1 MNNFINPIP
10 GAIPPDSIKFFTHHA
25 NQIEIEF
32 SEDQVII
39 DCVTAQLSNPK
50 FKVLKL
56 TNCPNI
62 DTVERICM
70 TEVFGNALR
79 DSSHW
84 FFVIFEVTEPLVSTS
99 LSTIISRFNYRKPV
113 IFQVTSADSSVIFVK
128 SDRDF
133 GSFNLYDIRSNL
145 HSIYQGAGLLS
156 LIYALKKRVSDGDLL
171 HLRFDASEVHSSDD
185 VRLIHQA
192 SQSNDILSLRFL
204 MLYDW
209 DLSRQNKDNR
219 RILEMD
225 AFNGRPETFAALLDL
240 PFNIG
245 SHFLMISEDRSN
257 LLELLDSDG
266 MTILMRAAM
275 SFGPETLEYLIRC
288 GANVHYKRKKLVDEV
303 RKNFIYE
310 SASDI
315 AYCYDRSDNLK
326 ILLEADGFFPESF
339 ELHQIKNDEIR
350 RIATERIKFFDDMQ
364 QGRIDDVQSFL
375 NQNLRL
381 KRVLSISN
389 VMAMNVACELQQQNP
404 NADELVTLLMQHGCW
419 FPDGSHLNSS
429 LEKTSREELAIHF
442 PNFNDMH
449 IHCLLSRTRFATV
462 SQTEAHKYKVEE
474 MYQKLNQIPMTRTL
488 MMIVQHHPDLDIIF
502 DFDKQ
507 STVSIDPTSNFGV
520 FGSVLFKI
528 GRIYIGAKSV
538 DPQHVIGTLAHEMAH
553 LVMQMLYDNNCQPY
567 RIHQTDLQLKFLQI
581 VNNYYEKLCRGERYD
596 NIVESVYRYYIYTF
610 WPAELIV
617 RIPHMT
623 AYRKD
628 IIAQNQISTEF
639 QELFQFYDQH
649 VQPDINDFILHAKD
663 YKRRM
668 MVAKLN
674 KTLGNFDRRPNVQLV
689 QDKLEKFN
697 VQASTTVHILA
708 TTQPNLLI
716 CCLKQKLQASAAVF
730 ATIHQIPLFGE
741 ELKMVHNYRDALL
754 VIVFTGNE
762 NFNNEECEKFFV
774 ELNENKKLIVIQNS
788 KCKTFNDDFNIIFQ
802 SKSIISVDELKWSDL
817 TESSRE
823 EVSSFLVSFQGIP
836 MRLNQLFTDDTYDAI
851 DDLNLESF
859 FTNDVVEIGGHLPLS
874 VGYDTRYF
882 IQRDFGEKEN
892 SKIFSTENFD
902 PEQQVLHEKV
912 IVIIH
917 GPAGTGKST
926 ALTNIAL
933 QLKTKKP
940 TYWIEKVDLK
950 KISDSLELYLE
961 DDITELLIE
970 ARLEPKQPN
979 IFRKFFES
987 GRLILMLD
995 GFDEIDASNRERLV
1009 ELLNDSQL
1017 ENQVWLTTRGDCL
1030 KELKDLP
1037 NKLEVTLRPFD
1048 RNDQIKFMVEYWQSI
1063 IGSNN
1068 TVTMKQIAWTL
1079 IDRFEKCIKQKLGD
1093 LLGTP
1098 LQTRM
1103 LAEIFIPDKDLNI
1116 NYRKVFDAYSL
1127 YNQFISAR
1135 LQILYKEKNFNGN
1148 YVDIW
1153 KAGWEFHE
1161 RKART
1166 DSKLFEKLE
1175 LHILNR
1181 NANNSIQFIT
1191 QKECTKIG
1199 LLQLN
1204 ADGKIEF
1211 IHRTFAEFFIAHFIA
1226 NQLVNSEFEALLELT
1241 ANKVIVYFIN
1251 SYLEQNESI
1260 QANLPDIAEKLIAKQ
1275 AKDKTHLKTIL
1286 AYCDRNKLDGVKE
1299 VLGRS
1304 IVSVKD
1310 SKNLIKLLSIDEDDD
1325 KDLVTVWFSKVI
1337 AIAEKGIST
1346 EW

>member
-32 SEDQVII
+32 SSDQVII

-50 FKVLKL
+50 FKVLKI

-62 DTVERICM
+62 VERM
-70 TEVFGNALR
+70 TEDFGNALR

-99 LSTIISRFNYRKPV
+99 LSTIISHFNYRKPV

-128 SDRDF
+128 SDCDF
-133 GSFNLYDIRSNL
+133 GSFNLYDIRSNNV

-156 LIYALKKRVSDGDLL
+156 LIYAMKERVSDGDLL
-171 HLRFDASEVHSSDD
+171 HLRFDASEVLSSDD

-240 PFNIG
+240 PFNTG

-257 LLELLDSDG
+257 LLELLDSNG

-303 RKNFIYE
+303 QKNFIYE

-315 AYCYDRSDNLK
+315 AYSYDRSDILK

-339 ELHQIKNDEIR
+339 DVHQVKNDEISK
-350 RIATERIKFFDDMQ
+350 IATERIKFFNDMQ
-364 QGRIDDVQSFL
+364 QGRIDDVRSFL

-381 KRVLSISN
+381 KRVFSISN
-389 VMAMNVACELQQQNP
+389 EMAMKVACELQQRNP

-419 FPDGSHLNSS
+419 CSDGSNLNFY
-429 LEKTSREELAIHF
+429 LEESRREKLAIHF
-442 PNFNDMH
+442 PNFNDRH

-488 MMIVQHHPDLDIIF
+488 MMVVQHHPDLDIIF
-502 DFDKQ
+502 DFDKE
-507 STVSIDPTSNFGV
+507 STVSIDPTTHFGV

-538 DPQHVIGTLAHEMAH
+538 DPHHVIGTLAHEMAH
-553 LVMQMLYDNNCQPY
+553 LVMQMRYDNNCQPY
-567 RIHQTDLQLKFLQI
+567 RIHQTHLQSTFLHIVDSNYEKFL
-581 VNNYYEKLCRGERYD
+581 RDERYD
-596 NIVESVYRYYIYTF
+596 HIVESVYRYYDYTL

-628 IIAQNQISTEF
+628 IIARNQISTEF
-639 QELFQFYDQH
+639 PELFQFYDQH
-649 VQPDINDFILHAKD
+649 VQPDIDDFILHAKD

-674 KTLGNFDRRPNVQLV
+674 KTLGNFDGRPNIQLV
-689 QDKLEKFN
+689 QDKLEMEKFN
-697 VQASTTVHILA
+697 VQGSITVHIRETA
-708 TTQPNLLI
+708 QPNLLV
-716 CCLKQKLQASAAVF
+716 CCLKQKLQTSAAVF
-730 ATIHQIPLFGE
+730 AKFSQIPLFGE
-741 ELKMVHNYRDALL
+741 ELQIVHNYCDALL

-762 NFNNEECEKFFV
+762 NFNNEECKKFFMG
-774 ELNENKKLIVIQNS
+774 LNQNKKLILIQNS
-788 KCKTFNDDFNIIFQ
+788 NRKYFNDNLNNIFE

-817 TESSRE
+817 TESSRK
-823 EVSSFLVSFQGIP
+823 EVSSFSVSFQGIP
-836 MRLNQLFTDDTYDAI
+836 IQLNQLFTAETYDAI

-859 FTNDVVEIGGHLPLS
+859 FTNEVVEIGGHLPLS

-892 SKIFSTENFD
+892 SLRIFSTENFD

-987 GRLILMLD
+987 GSLILMLD
-995 GFDEIDASNRERLV
+995 GFDEIDASNRERLI
-1009 ELLNDSQL
+1009 ELLNGSQL
-1017 ENQVWLTTRGDCL
+1017 VNQIWLTTRGDCL
-1030 KELKDLP
+1030 KELKDFP
-1037 NKLEVTLRPFD
+1037 NKLEVTFRPFD
-1048 RNDQIKFMVEYWQSI
+1048 RSDQIKFMVEYWQSI

-1068 TVTMKQIAWTL
+1068 TVTMKQIAGKL
-1079 IDRFEKCIKQKLGD
+1079 IDRFEECIKQKLGD

-1103 LAEIFIPDKDLNI
+1103 LADIFIPDKDLHI
-1116 NYRKVFDAYSL
+1116 NYPKVFDAYSL

-1153 KAGWEFHE
+1153 KAGWEAHE
-1161 RKART
+1161 RIART

-1175 LHILNR
+1175 LNILNR
-1181 NANNSIQFIT
+1181 NANDSIQFIT
-1191 QKECTKIG
+1191 PEECTKIG

-1204 ADGKIEF
+1204 ADDKIEF

-1286 AYCDRNKLDGVKE
+1286 AYCDRNKLYGVENMLK
-1299 VLGRS
+1299 RS

-1310 SKNLIKLLSIDEDDD
+1310 SKNLIKLFSIDEDDD
-1325 KDLVTVWFSKVI
+1325 KALDTVWFSKVI

-1346 EW
+1346 E